1 VEGEECGGFSMC
13 VTGEESFHTVHGA
26 LLTCDVLEGHVLTGT
41 EGMPPVRVG
50 LERGPGAQVT
60 QGP

>member
-1 VEGEECGGFSMC
+1 MC

-41 EGMPPVRVG
+41 EGMPPVHVG